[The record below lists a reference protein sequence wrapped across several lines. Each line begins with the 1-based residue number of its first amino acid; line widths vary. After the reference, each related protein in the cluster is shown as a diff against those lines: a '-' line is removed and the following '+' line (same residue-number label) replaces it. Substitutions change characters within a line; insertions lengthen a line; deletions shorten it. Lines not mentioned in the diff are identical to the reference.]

1 MPQRMDE
8 REREAGRRG
17 PRRLGLVEVSG
28 PSMTPTVN
36 SGDTLL
42 VRYGAVVRPGDVLL
56 LRHPLQQDLF
66 IVKRAVERRDGGWWV
81 LSDNTL
87 AAFANDSRDFGPVP
101 DELVLARALLRLR
114 PPSDVAAQRTVRSAV
129 SWAAGAVRPLSR
141 RLRAR

>member
-1 MPQRMDE
+1 MPQRSDE
-8 REREAGRRG
+8 RERELERRG
-17 PRRLGLVEVSG
+17 LRRLALVEVSG

-36 SGDTLL
+36 SGDNLL
-42 VRYGAVVRPGDVLL
+42 VSYGAQVRPGDIVL
-56 LRHPLQQDLF
+56 LRHPLQQDLL

-87 AAFANDSRDFGPVP
+87 AAFANDSRDFGAVP
-101 DELVLARALLRLR
+101 DEFVLARALVRLR
-114 PPSDVAAQRTVRSAV
+114 PPGEVAAQRTVRSAV